1 MEIIK
6 KADRSDNFNKRFY
19 RPSGFFKD
27 LAAIL
32 KLFPSITKTIRSRS
46 INRAFA
52 EKIMLVVSQV
62 NGCRYCSYG
71 HAKMALNS
79 GVSEAEIEKLL
90 ALEFGHFP
98 PEQAIALAFAQHY
111 AESEGKPDPEA
122 ESRFIKYYGPEVSGS
137 ILLYIRMITL
147 GNLSGNAADAFLS
160 RLSGRPA
167 QNSSALSE
175 LFLFI
180 LFAPII
186 LPLLALMK
194 RKAN

>member
-19 RPSGFFKD
+19 RPGGFFKD

-32 KLFPSITKTIRSRS
+32 KLFPSIIETIRSRR

-147 GNLSGNAADAFLS
+147 GNLSGNAADAFLR